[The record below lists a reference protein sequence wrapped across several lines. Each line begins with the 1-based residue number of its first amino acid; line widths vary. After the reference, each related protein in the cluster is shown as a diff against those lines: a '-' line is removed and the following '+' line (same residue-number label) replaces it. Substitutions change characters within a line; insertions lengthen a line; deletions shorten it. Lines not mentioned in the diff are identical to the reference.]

1 MASHSLIR
9 VKGSLV
15 NTPHLIDSS
24 SFNSIME
31 YVNKRI
37 DGSAEIIPKSM
48 GDDEEYSSLK
58 KEDFYLYN
66 EDTKTGIL
74 QVDGPISYK
83 TSGWEALCGG
93 TSCQMLKEQM
103 EYFVERGA
111 KTVGMFVDSG
121 GGEARG
127 LFDTATYLRQL
138 ADDNGIKIVAF
149 SEGMAA
155 SAAYALPAIADEF
168 VATWDARIGSIGVLI
183 SLMSDQKAL
192 EKEGYERVFVVS
204 NEGKIPYA
212 KDGSF
217 RKEWLDDLQRDVNA
231 LYDTFTT
238 HVSNYRPMNKQQVI
252 ETDARV
258 FMAEEALSL
267 GLIDKVMKVEEFYDY
282 LALVAQSN
290 LEESDMSNPL
300 KDMFK
305 LKTKEDKAE
314 MSQLKELQAL
324 AETQEALLQDKEAA
338 LVASL
343 EQITTLEA
351 SVGELT
357 SKLEAL
363 QAFAEEHEAAAKA
376 AQAEAQRVAEEAAQA
391 KIDQRKASL
400 KEVLAEDQLEA
411 TYAALSSLDDASFS
425 VIVSQ
430 YAATKEARAEAFKAV
445 GGEGV
450 EQESL
455 VAEHDSVDAI
465 RQAGVAKARERYAK

>member
-1 MASHSLIR
+1 MGHSLVR

-15 NTPHLIDSS
+15 NTPHLIEQN

-37 DGSAEIIPKSM
+37 EGGAEIIPKM
-48 GDDEEYSSLK
+48 YEDDEDRKYK

-66 EDTKTGIL
+66 DDTKTGVL
-74 QVDGPISYK
+74 QVEGPITYK
-83 TSGWEALCGG
+83 TTGWEAFCGG

-111 KTVGMFVDSG
+111 KTVAMMVDSG

-127 LFDTATYLRQL
+127 LFDTAAYIRKL

-149 SEGMAA
+149 SEGTAA

-168 VATWDARIGSIGVLI
+168 IATWDSRIGSVGVLI
-183 SLMSDQKAL
+183 SLIDDSKAL

-204 NEGKIPYA
+204 NEGKIPYD

-217 RKEWLDDLQRDVNA
+217 RKEFLDDLQKDVNL

-238 HVSNYRPMNKQQVI
+238 HVSNYRPMSKQQVVD
-252 ETDARV
+252 TDARV

-267 GLIDKVMKVEEFYDY
+267 GLIDRVMKVEEFYEY

-305 LKTKEDKAE
+305 SKSKGEAADMA
-314 MSQLKELQAL
+314 QLQELQAL
-324 AETQEALLQDKEAA
+324 LETKEAELSASLDQIASLSSTVAEMQDK
-338 LVASL
+338 L
-343 EQITTLEA
+343 E
-351 SVGELT
+351 S
-357 SKLEAL
+357 L
-363 QAFAEEHEAAAKA
+363 QAFADEKESLALAAKA
-376 AQAEAQRVAEEAAQA
+376 EADRIAEEQAQA
-391 KIDQRKASL
+391 KQDARKASL
-400 KEVLAEDQLEA
+400 SAVLAEDKVES
-411 TYAALSSLDDASFS
+411 TFEALSSLDDSAFEL
-425 VIVSQ
+425 VVSQ
-430 YAATKEARAEAFKAV
+430 YAAAKESLAESFKAL
-445 GGEGV
+445 GSEGV
-450 EQESL
+450 ETEDTT
-455 VAEHDSVDAI
+455 AEHGSVDAI
-465 RQAGVAKARERYAK
+465 RQAGVEHARARFATKK

>member
-1 MASHSLIR
+1 MAAHSLVR

-15 NTPHLIDSS
+15 NTPHLIEQN

-31 YVNKRI
+31 YVDKRI
-37 DGSAEIIPKSM
+37 AGNAEILPKM
-48 GDDEEYSSLK
+48 MEDDEEDYKYK

-66 EDTKTGIL
+66 DDTKTGIL
-74 QVDGPISYK
+74 QVEGPISYK

-111 KTVGMFVDSG
+111 KTVAMMTDSG

-127 LFDTATYLRQL
+127 LFDTANYLRKL
-138 ADDNGIKIVAF
+138 ADENGIKIIAF

-168 VATWDARIGSIGVLI
+168 ITTWDAKIGSVGVLI

-217 RKEWLDDLQRDVNA
+217 REEWLSDLQRDVDA
-231 LYDTFTT
+231 LYDVFTD
-238 HVSNYRPMNKQQVI
+238 HVSNYRPMTKQQVI
-252 ETDARV
+252 DTDARV
-258 FMAEEALSL
+258 FMADEALSL
-267 GLIDKVMKVEEFYDY
+267 GLIDGIMKLEEFYDY
-282 LALVAQSN
+282 LAIVAQSN

-305 LKTKEDKAE
+305 LTKKEDKVE
-314 MSQLKELQAL
+314 MAQLQELQAL
-324 AETQEALLQDKEAA
+324 LETKEAELAASLDQVASMSASMAELQDQ
-338 LVASL
+338 LQS
-343 EQITTLEA
+343 
-351 SVGELT
+351 
-357 SKLEAL
+357 L
-363 QAFAEEHEAAAKA
+363 QAFAEEHKAAAEAAKA
-376 AQAEAQRVAEEAAQA
+376 EAARIAEEQAQA
-391 KIDQRKASL
+391 KVDQRKAA
-400 KEVLAEDQLEA
+400 LAEVVAEDKLEA
-411 TYAALSSLDDASFS
+411 TYGALASLDDSAFEL
-425 VIVSQ
+425 IVSQ
-430 YAATKEARAEAFKAV
+430 YAAAKEAMAESFKAL

-450 EQESL
+450 EQEHTA
-455 VAEHDSVDAI
+455 AEHGSVDAI
-465 RQAGVAKARERYAK
+465 RQAGVQKARERYAAK

>member
-1 MASHSLIR
+1 MGHSLIR
-9 VKGSLV
+9 VKGALV
-15 NTPHLIDSS
+15 NTPHLIESN

-37 DGSAEIIPKSM
+37 EGSAEITPKM
-48 GDDEEYSSLK
+48 FDDEDYSYK

-74 QVDGPISYK
+74 QVEGPISYK
-83 TSGWEALCGG
+83 TTGWEALCGG

-111 KTVGMFVDSG
+111 KTVAMMTDSG

-138 ADDNGIKIVAF
+138 ADDNGIKIIAF
-149 SEGMAA
+149 SEGIAA

-168 VATWDARIGSIGVLI
+168 IATWDSRIGSIGVLI
-183 SLMSDQKAL
+183 SLMDDSKAL

-204 NEGKIPYA
+204 NEGKIPYD
-212 KDGSF
+212 KGGSF
-217 RKEWLDDLQRDVNA
+217 RKEFLDDLQRDVDA
-231 LYDTFTT
+231 IYETFTD
-238 HVSNYRPMNKQQVI
+238 HVSTYRPMSKQQVI
-252 ETDARV
+252 DTDARV

-267 GLIDKVMKVEEFYDY
+267 GLIDRIMKVEEFYDY

-305 LKTKEDKAE
+305 AKTKEEPAVA
-314 MSQLKELQAL
+314 QLQELQAML
-324 AETQEALLQDKEAA
+324 HDKEAA
-338 LVASL
+338 LSASL
-343 EQITTLEA
+343 EQVQTLTA
-351 SVGELT
+351 SLT
-357 SKLEAL
+357 EMQANLESL
-363 QAFAEEHEAAAKA
+363 QAFAEEHKAAAEA
-376 AQAEAQRVAEEAAQA
+376 AQAEADRLEAEAAQT
-391 KIDQRKASL
+391 KVDQRKA
-400 KEVLAEDQLEA
+400 AIAAAYGEDQVEA
-411 TYAALSSLDDASFS
+411 TFAALSNLDDASFKL
-425 VIVSQ
+425 IVDQQLASKQ
-430 YAATKEARAEAFKAV
+430 ARAESFKAL

-450 EQESL
+450 EQDSPVVEQ
-455 VAEHDSVDAI
+455 DSVETI